1 MASGFRRQSAPSIA
15 LLALLLLT
23 GACSS
28 PRPAPPVTPAT
39 PSPAAPGPVSPSPSP
54 AQDLVLVGP
63 APTDLHD
70 VDWAKTPVPGE
81 FCDVPGLVQ
90 PGAEGEATATSQTWG
105 TVRIQRGINVKY
117 GDTDGD
123 QRDEAAVYVGCDD
136 NGATM
141 SGQLVAAYVVFT
153 RKGDSLAAIG
163 AITPRHK
170 SAAYITALVGLEFA
184 PGRITVHEKWYRQT
198 DPRCCP
204 TGDATTVWTLGGNR
218 LTPGEPRVVS

>member
-1 MASGFRRQSAPSIA
+1 MASGLRGASALSIA
-15 LLALLLLT
+15 LLALVLLT

-28 PRPAPPVTPAT
+28 PRPAPPVPTDT
-39 PSPAAPGPVSPSPSP
+39 PSPAAPRPVSPSPSP
-54 AQDLVLVGP
+54 AQGPVLVGP
-63 APTDLHD
+63 APADLHD

-90 PGAEGEATATSQTWG
+90 PNAEGRATATSRTWG
-105 TVRIQRGINVKY
+105 TVGISRGMKVKY

-123 QRDEAAVYVGCDD
+123 QRDEAALYMGCDD

-163 AITPRHK
+163 AITPRQK
-170 SAAYITALVGLEFA
+170 SAQYITALVGLEFA
-184 PGRITVHEKWYRQT
+184 PGRITAHEKWYRQT
-198 DPRCCP
+198 DPHCCP
-204 TGDATTVWTLGGNR
+204 TGDAATVWTREGDR